1 MDQKE
6 RNQKQF
12 EMSKTHPDR
21 LESLC
26 CFINNGK
33 DLVQEQLDATI
44 KEAKDKGYSII
55 TADFSDKGKC
65 MKGLIIFKEID
76 GVELAYNPIWSV
88 DKNISYSEND
98 IRVISK
104 KDKKEIWMDDI
115 NSIALEVTELI
126 QKRLKEHGIEVKDE
140 QEDEFYVPIFNA
152 LEKYANGDYRNNN

>member
-26 CFINNGK
+26 YFINNGK
-33 DLVQEQLDATI
+33 ELVQEQLDAII
-44 KEAKDKGYSII
+44 KEAKDKGYNIFP
-55 TADFSDKGKC
+55 ADYKD
-65 MKGLIIFKEID
+65 MKGLVIFKEID
-76 GVELAYNPIWSV
+76 GIELAYNLCWSV

-98 IRVISK
+98 IRIISK

-115 NSIALEVTELI
+115 NSIALEATELI
-126 QKRLKEHGIEVKDE
+126 QKRLKEYEIEIKDE
-140 QEDEFYVPIFNA
+140 QEDEFYVPVFNA
-152 LEKYANGDYRNNN
+152 LEKYTNGDYRNNN